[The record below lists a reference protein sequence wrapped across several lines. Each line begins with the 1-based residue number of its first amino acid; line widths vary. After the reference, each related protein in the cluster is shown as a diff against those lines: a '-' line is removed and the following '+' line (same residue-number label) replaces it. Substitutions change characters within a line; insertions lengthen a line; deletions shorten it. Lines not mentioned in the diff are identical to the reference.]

1 MKKRKILLLVECGIM
16 VALAVV
22 LDVICGLIPGFR
34 WFWGYGGSISIGML
48 PLVFISFR
56 HGWRCGGA
64 CALVYAAMQMLLGF
78 YAPPV
83 QSIWYFVLCIL
94 LDYVIGFGVLG
105 IADAFAKLFAKRKLL
120 GYGVATAA
128 VCVLRFASSFLS
140 GLLVFNSNFYVEAG
154 QSTPSL
160 IDAISD
166 SGAWIYSLTYNGS
179 YMLANAIINPILI
192 VILCAAIDPLTL
204 KKYKK

>member
-1 MKKRKILLLVECGIM
+1 MKKRKISNLVECAIM

-22 LDVICGLIPGFR
+22 LDVICGFIPGFK

-56 HGWRCGGA
+56 HGWRWGGA
-64 CALVYAAMQMLLGF
+64 CSLVYAALQMLLGF

-83 QSIWYFVLCIL
+83 QSVGYFVLCIL
-94 LDYVIGFGVLG
+94 LDYMIGFGVLG
-105 IADAFAKLFAKRKLL
+105 IADVFARPFSKRRIL

-140 GLLVFNSNFYVEAG
+140 GVLVFNSNFYVETG
-154 QSTPSL
+154 EKMPTL
-160 IDAISD
+160 INAISD

-192 VILCAAIDPLTL
+192 VLLCLAIDPRTL
-204 KKYKK
+204 KRYK

>member
-1 MKKRKILLLVECGIM
+1 
-16 VALAVV
+16 
-22 LDVICGLIPGFR
+22 
-34 WFWGYGGSISIGML
+34 ML

-56 HGWRCGGA
+56 HGWKCGGA

-83 QSIWYFVLCIL
+83 QSFWYFLLCIL

-105 IADAFAKLFAKRKLL
+105 IADVFAKPFARKRLL
-120 GYGVATAA
+120 GYGISALA
-128 VCVLRFASSFLS
+128 VCALRFASSFLS

-154 QSTPSL
+154 ESMPGL
-160 IDAISD
+160 ISAISD

-179 YMLANAIINPILI
+179 YMLANAIINPVLI